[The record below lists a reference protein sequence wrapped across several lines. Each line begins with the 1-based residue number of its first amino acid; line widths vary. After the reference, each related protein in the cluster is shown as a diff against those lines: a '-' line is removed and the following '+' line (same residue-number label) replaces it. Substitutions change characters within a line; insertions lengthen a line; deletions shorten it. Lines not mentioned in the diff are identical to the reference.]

1 MKGGISEVEVMK
13 IIGLRE
19 KGLYFKKISELTGY
33 TAKKVEYIVSVHQD
47 AYGRAFNFPEIIHAP
62 RFGAK

>member
-33 TAKKVEYIVSVHQD
+33 TAKKVEYITRLDLELNKDYDNDQ
-47 AYGRAFNFPEIIHAP
+47 
-62 RFGAK
+62 